1 MKLVAGE
8 ASIEDVDAF
17 VETLDEIGAKYE
29 CAVQAFDARY
39 IAGRAHLAAA
49 VEQANQAF
57 ERDDTI
63 ADDRGVEILCYAAGR
78 RQINQALAMGVKEGA
93 GPVVVVVDGRDE
105 ADAVAAVEDL
115 VTPGGVLGQVR
126 DEVAICSFFDIPDA
140 EREATSASLEEL
152 VIERVALLVINK

>member
-1 MKLVAGE
+1 MQLVAGE
-8 ASIEDVDAF
+8 ASIESVDAF
-17 VETLDEIGAKYE
+17 VETLDEIGVEYG

-39 IAGRAHLAAA
+39 IAGRGHLEAA

-78 RQINQALAMGVKEGA
+78 RQINQALTMGVKEGT

-105 ADAVAAVEDL
+105 AGAITAVEAL
-115 VTPGGVLGQVR
+115 VSPGAVPGRAR
-126 DEVAICSFFDIPDA
+126 DEDEICRFFDISPA
-140 EREATSASLEEL
+140 EREATAASLEEL
-152 VIERVALLVINK
+152 VVERVALLVIDK